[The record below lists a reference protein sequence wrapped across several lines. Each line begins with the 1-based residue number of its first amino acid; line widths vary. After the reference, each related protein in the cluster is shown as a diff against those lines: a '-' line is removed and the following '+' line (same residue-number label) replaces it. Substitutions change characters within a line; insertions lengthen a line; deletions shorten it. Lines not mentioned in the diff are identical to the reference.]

1 MRTHT
6 LKRLGRE
13 PKLTFW
19 FFSVILFPLC
29 VKGFYEL
36 FFYIY
41 RTMFVIV
48 TELRMASLIND
59 CIELGSIISSAIVY
73 VILYRTYK
81 KHYYEKRIFKYSWIP
96 FIGMVM
102 FWVVLSRIIDRFNED
117 LLERFILQFA
127 IPLSFIYIPIRIII
141 DNKENISG
149 MFRKLALLPLAIIAS
164 HVFLMFTTDTF
175 SGSGAWWL
183 LYLLIVLCPV
193 ASIVLYAIGVGT
205 GTKK

>member
-1 MRTHT
+1 MRTPT

-13 PKLTFW
+13 SKLTFW

-41 RTMFVIV
+41 RTMFAVV
-48 TELRMASLIND
+48 TELRMASLINY
-59 CIELGSIISSAIVY
+59 CIELGSIISFAILH

-81 KHYYEKRIFKYSWIP
+81 EHYYEKRIFKYSWIP
-96 FIGMVM
+96 FIVMVM
-102 FWVVLSRIIDRFNED
+102 LWVVLSRIIDRFNED
-117 LLERFILQFA
+117 FLENFILRFA

-149 MFRKLALLPLAIIAS
+149 IFRKLALLPLTIIAS
-164 HVFLMFTTDTF
+164 HLFLMCTTDTF
-175 SGSGAWWL
+175 SGAGAWWL
-183 LYLLIVLCPV
+183 LYLLIALCPV
-193 ASIVLYAIGVGT
+193 ASIVLYAIGVGIS
-205 GTKK
+205 TKK